1 MHTGEAQLRDGGN
14 YVGHTVI
21 RCARLRACAH
31 GGQVLLSDVAAGL
44 VADHLPIDATLRDL
58 GVHHLRD
65 LVRPERVWQLVH
77 PDLADGFAPLR
88 TLDEFRHNLPIPPT
102 PLVGRIAEMVELRRL
117 ALEQR
122 LVTVTGA
129 GGVGKTRL
137 AQQVAAELVDRFP
150 DGVWWVD
157 LAAVVDADRVGDVVA
172 AAAGLVEVP
181 GRRLVDEL
189 VTVLRSS
196 ATLFVIDNCEHVLA
210 AVSVVVQRLLE
221 GCPGVHVIATSR
233 EPLGVNGET
242 TWRAP
247 SLGVPPL
254 EPPAAPGRL
263 DGYDAVVL
271 FVERARQARPNFTVT
286 DANAG
291 AVAQI
296 CQRLDGIALALELA
310 AARVRTLPVERLAVE
325 LDHRFRVLTG
335 GARTALPR
343 QRTLSASVDWSY
355 DLLDDNEQTVLR
367 RLGVFVGGFTLDAAE
382 TVCADEH
389 LDPYDVLDLL
399 TRLVDKSLVQLDD
412 TTGRYQLLETVRQ
425 YALDRATAAGELH
438 EIRGR
443 HLRWCLDLA
452 ARWGLDRR
460 MPTVTVCEEVDVE
473 YANLLAALD
482 WSLGGEE
489 AVTLLHPLAAVW
501 AYRSRLTDSVVWGDR
516 VLARLE
522 EGSPPWVRTV
532 AIVAR
537 PRAVVADLHFNI
549 DVMDRALEA
558 AELHDDRWAQT
569 RILSNNPYYR
579 LLVRPDTDMFA
590 EFDRAIELAAAD
602 GDEAGE
608 LLAAAVAAQT
618 VAAVSHLRRARDYLA
633 RLDGRNLDDWLHRYY
648 VVLADMLI
656 ANMSGNYADVRRLV
670 ARAHRSVPHRLPHLR
685 CSAARVGRMDDS
697 ERRVAA
703 RCPQPLA
710 R

>member
-1 MHTGEAQLRDGGN
+1 M
-14 YVGHTVI
+14 
-21 RCARLRACAH
+21 
-31 GGQVLLSDVAAGL
+31 
-44 VADHLPIDATLRDL
+44 
-58 GVHHLRD
+58 HHLRD
-65 LVRPERVWQLVH
+65 LARPERVWQLVH
-77 PDLADGFAPLR
+77 PDLADDFAPLR
-88 TLDEFRHNLPIPPT
+88 TLDEFRHNLPSPATALI
-102 PLVGRIAEMVELRRL
+102 GRIAELAELRRL
-117 ALEQR
+117 AAEQR

-157 LAAVVDADRVGDVVA
+157 LAAVVDPDRVGDAVA
-172 AAAGLVEVP
+172 VAAGLAEAP

-189 VTVLRSS
+189 MSVMRSS

-210 AVSVVVQRLLE
+210 AVSTLVQRLVD

-254 EPPAAPGRL
+254 ESPAAPERL

-286 DANAG
+286 DANAA

-296 CQRLDGIALALELA
+296 CQRLDGIALAIELA
-310 AARVRTLPVERLAVE
+310 AARVRSLPVERLAVE

-343 QRTLSASVDWSY
+343 QRTLAASVDWSY
-355 DLLDDNEQTVLR
+355 DLLDDDEQTVLR
-367 RLGVFVGGFTLDAAE
+367 RLGVFVGGFSLDAAE

-412 TTGRYQLLETVRQ
+412 TTGRYRLLETVRQ
-425 YALDRATAAGELH
+425 YAVDRATAAGELP

-443 HLRWCLDLA
+443 HLAWCLDLA

-460 MPTVTVCEEVDVE
+460 MPTVAVCEEVDGD

-482 WSLGGEE
+482 WSLGGEP
-489 AVTLLHPLAAVW
+489 AVALLHPLAAVW
-501 AYRSRLTDSVVWGDR
+501 SYRSRLTDSVVWSDR

-522 EGSPPWVRTV
+522 EGSPLWVRTV

-537 PRAVVADLHFNI
+537 PRTIVADLHFNI

-558 AELHDDRWAQT
+558 AERHDDRWAQT
-569 RILSNNPYYR
+569 RILANNPLYR
-579 LLVRPDTDMFA
+579 LLVRPDTDMVA
-590 EFDRAIELAAAD
+590 QFDRAIELAAAD

-608 LLAAAVAAQT
+608 LLAAALAAHT
-618 VAAVSHLRRARDYLA
+618 VAVVSDLRRARDYRA
-633 RLDGRNLDDWLHRYY
+633 RLDGGNLDDWLHRYY

-656 ANMSGNYADVRRLV
+656 ANMSGNFADVPDLV
-670 ARAHRSVPHRLPHLR
+670 REHIDRVPTVYRAL
-685 CSAARVGRMDDS
+685 AAQLLGYAAWDDS

-703 RCPQPLA
+703 RRPQPPTG
-710 R
+710 